1 MTPPPGHNPGV
12 TFLGFSGGLLALV
25 VAALVAVP
33 LLGAIACCGFGAAIM
48 AATPTPTVTP

>member
-25 VAALVAVP
+25 VAALIALP
-33 LLGAIACCGFGAAIM
+33 ILGMLACCGFGVGIVAT
-48 AATPTPTVTP
+48 TPTPTATP